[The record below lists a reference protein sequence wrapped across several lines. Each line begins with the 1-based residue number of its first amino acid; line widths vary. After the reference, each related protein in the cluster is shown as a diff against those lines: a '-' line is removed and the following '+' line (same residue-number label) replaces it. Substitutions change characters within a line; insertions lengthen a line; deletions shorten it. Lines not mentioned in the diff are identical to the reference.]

1 MSASVTT
8 LLYAHSQPL
17 LAIAMLGV
25 RRRCFLTPYAPCLP
39 LTPKLALD
47 PEEILLTL
55 ALKSVELI
63 EEGGDVDND
72 TGTDERIALGVDET
86 C

>member
-1 MSASVTT
+1 MPTSVTT

-17 LAIAMLGV
+17 LAIAILGV

-47 PEEILLTL
+47 PEEILTL